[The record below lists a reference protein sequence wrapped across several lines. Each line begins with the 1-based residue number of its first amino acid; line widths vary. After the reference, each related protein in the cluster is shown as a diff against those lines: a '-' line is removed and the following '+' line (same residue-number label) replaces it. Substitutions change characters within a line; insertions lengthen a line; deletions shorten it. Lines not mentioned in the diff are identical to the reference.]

1 MWRRDESVRP
11 SGAQNEMSVDVTPAP
26 VWTAEN
32 VVMDLGKS
40 VVIKGELSAS
50 EDLTVYGQM
59 EGSIK
64 LPEHTLTIGPHAH
77 IKAGIAARAV
87 VIMGAV
93 SGNVTA
99 RETVEIRATGSV
111 TGDIVSS
118 RLVVADGGYLRGKVE
133 MADRPSSRRSDHPP
147 LGSRDI
153 RS

>member
-1 MWRRDESVRP
+1 MWKRDESVKP
-11 SGAQNEMSVDVTPAP
+11 SGAPSEASVDVTPAP
-26 VWTAEN
+26 IASAEN

-64 LPEHTLTIGPHAH
+64 LPDHTLTIGPHAN
-77 IKAGIAARAV
+77 IKAGIAARVV

-93 SGNVTA
+93 AGNVTA
-99 RETVEIRATGSV
+99 REKVEIKATGSV

-133 MADRPSSRRSDHPP
+133 MSDARPSRRSDHPP
-147 LGSRDI
+147 ALG
-153 RS
+153 